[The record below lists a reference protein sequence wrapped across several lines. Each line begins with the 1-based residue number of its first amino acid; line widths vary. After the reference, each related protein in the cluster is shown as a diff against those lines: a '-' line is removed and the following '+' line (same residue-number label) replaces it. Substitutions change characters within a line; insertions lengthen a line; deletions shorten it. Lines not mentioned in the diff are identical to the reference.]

1 MKENETVYPEI
12 GYPSRKRVF
21 DGPRTIEINRKPR
34 TVQTYYKVDR
44 CPVGIDFGTE
54 VNPRRTVRAT
64 ENQVRKHVKAHE
76 IAVIR
81 LSPKA
86 NDVRLARKGETTESL
101 LGKARRGKRTP
112 DAENRLLRAIFGGK
126 C

>member
-1 MKENETVYPEI
+1 MKRNKEQ
-12 GYPSRKRVF
+12 VF
-21 DGPRTIEINRKPR
+21 DGPRTIEINRTKR
-34 TVQTYYKVDR
+34 TVQTYYKVDQ
-44 CPVGIDFGTE
+44 CPTGIDFGTP
-54 VNPRRTVRAT
+54 VDSRRTVRAT
-64 ENQVRKHVKAHE
+64 DNQVRKHVKAHE

-101 LGKARRGKRTP
+101 LGKAARGKRAP
-112 DAENRLLRAIFGGK
+112 DPTNRLLRAIFGGK